1 MSEASDP
8 AKPVVGILGAG
19 KLGTVLARL
28 LAAAGYEV
36 LVATSRD
43 PQRIA
48 LTIEVLAPGATATT
62 AQDVAARADV
72 VILAVPL
79 GKLRT
84 VPAADLAGKLVVD
97 ATNYWWET
105 DGFPDELTDP
115 LITTSELVQGHLDR
129 SRVVKAFNHI
139 GYHDVE
145 DEAQPAGTPGRHAMG
160 IAGDDPRDLDVVARL
175 VDDVGFDPVVV
186 GRLADGV
193 MLEPGTE
200 PFGASVGA
208 DELREMI
215 ERYPTS
221 QRSLRIRKAL
231 ESQQAS

>member
-1 MSEASDP
+1 MRADGDRR
-8 AKPVVGILGAG
+8 PVIGILGAG
-19 KLGTVLARL
+19 KLGSVLARQA
-28 LAAAGYEV
+28 AAAGYEV
-36 LVATSRD
+36 VVGTSRD
-43 PQRIA
+43 LQRIA
-48 LTIEVLAPGATATT
+48 LTIDVLAPGATVAT

-84 VPAADLAGKLVVD
+84 VSPESLTGKLVID
-97 ATNYWWET
+97 ATNYWWEV

-115 LITTSELVQGHLDR
+115 LITTSELVQRHLDR

-139 GYHDVE
+139 GYHDIE
-145 DEAQPAGTPGRHAMG
+145 EESQPPGTPGRHAMG
-160 IAGDDPRDLDVVARL
+160 IAGDDPVDLDVVARL

-186 GRLADGV
+186 GALADGV

-215 ERYPTS
+215 ERYPDS
-221 QRSLRIRKAL
+221 QRSLRIRTAL
-231 ESQQAS
+231 AQQGVS

>member
-1 MSEASDP
+1 MADR
-8 AKPVVGILGAG
+8 ARRPVIGILGAG
-19 KLGTVLARL
+19 KLGSVLARQA
-28 LAAAGYEV
+28 AAAGYEV
-36 LVATSRD
+36 VVGTSRD

-48 LTIEVLAPGATATT
+48 LTIDVLAPGATVAT
-62 AQDVAARADV
+62 AQDVAARADI

-84 VPAADLAGKLVVD
+84 VSPESLAGKLVID
-97 ATNYWWET
+97 ATNYWWEV

-115 LITTSELVQGHLDR
+115 LITTSELVQRHLDR

-139 GYHDVE
+139 GYHDIE
-145 DEAQPAGTPGRHAMG
+145 EESQPPGTPGRHAMG
-160 IAGDDPRDLDVVARL
+160 IAGDDPVDLDVVARL

-186 GRLADGV
+186 GALADGV

-215 ERYPTS
+215 ERYPDS
-221 QRSLRIRKAL
+221 QRSLRIRTAL
-231 ESQQAS
+231 AQQGVS

>member
-1 MSEASDP
+1 MSESRGP
-8 AKPVVGILGAG
+8 TKPVVGILGAG

-28 LAAAGYEV
+28 LRQADYDVVVG
-36 LVATSRD
+36 TSRD

-48 LTIEVLAPGATATT
+48 LTIDVLAPGATAAT
-62 AQDVAARADV
+62 AQDVAARSDV

-79 GKLRT
+79 SKLRT
-84 VPAADLAGKLVVD
+84 VSADDLAGKLVID

-105 DGFPDELTDP
+105 DGFPAELTNP
-115 LITTSELVQGHLDR
+115 LITTSELVQEHLDR

-145 DEAQPAGTPGRHAMG
+145 DEAQPPGTPGRHAMG
-160 IAGDDPRDLDVVARL
+160 IAGDDQADLGVVARL

-186 GRLADGV
+186 GSLADGV

-200 PFGASVGA
+200 PFGASVTA
-208 DELREMI
+208 AELREMI
-215 ERYPTS
+215 ERYPES
-221 QRSLRIRKAL
+221 QRSLRIRTAL
-231 ESQQAS
+231 AQAS